1 MSNAKRPPE
10 EAEEGGADAAA
21 LKAEQ
26 RAALMPLPYDYRS
39 RVLGFL
45 DPGRTNFPATLC
57 EFCKNAV
64 WKATEQDLVCY
75 CRVLF
80 TETWTEGRKSVIT
93 ACDGALLVEEEED

>member
-1 MSNAKRPPE
+1 MSSKKRPPE
-10 EAEEGGADAAA
+10 GPEESVADAAA

-39 RVLGFL
+39 KALGFL
-45 DPGRTNFPATLC
+45 DPGRTNFRATLC

-64 WKATEQDLVCY
+64 WKATEQDLTCY

-80 TETWTEGRKSVIT
+80 AETWTQGRASVIT
-93 ACDGALLVEEEED
+93 VCDGALLVEAEED